1 MEMSSEGATQLI
13 QTLTYIL
20 IPIIIAIFALIG
32 FFTYLYFKEKNSKK
46 EKQDS
51 TVENTK
57 KPQQDKQSIFN
68 FMEFDTVRDNMIIQ
82 RKGKR
87 YLMVI
92 ECQGINYDLMSKV
105 EKTGV
110 EEGFVQF
117 LNTLRYQIQIY
128 VQTRSVNLENSLQGY
143 RARVKDVENKLRKM
157 QVQYEEMKDSGEYTD
172 EQLQKAYYELT
183 KQSNLYEYG
192 KSILQDTE
200 RMSLNKNILNKK
212 YYIIVP
218 YYSAEAGNE
227 NLDTREIEGI
237 AFSELY
243 TRAQSLIRSISTCGV
258 RGKILRSNELIELLY
273 MAYNREDAETFGL
286 DKAIKAGFNE
296 MYSTAPD
303 VLKKKMKEIDKT
315 IEEKAIQIAK
325 EKVNEAKSEIEQEI
339 EDKENHIDELI
350 GQMAKMIIAENE
362 EYIGNDVVNRA
373 IEKVT
378 EELTQKSNTKEG
390 GNENGQK
397 KTTKGRKRNATN

>member
-1 MEMSSEGATQLI
+1 MNSEATTQLI
-13 QTLTYIL
+13 QMLTYIL

-32 FFTYLYFKEKNSKK
+32 FLVYLHFKENNSKK
-46 EKQDS
+46 EKEDLVGQS
-51 TVENTK
+51 K
-57 KPQQDKQSIFN
+57 KVLQQDKQSIFN

-143 RARVKDVENKLRKM
+143 RARVKDVESKLRKM

-192 KSILQDTE
+192 KSVLQDTE

-390 GNENGQK
+390 GNENGKK
-397 KTTKGRKRNATN
+397 KTTRGRKKSTTN

>member
-1 MEMSSEGATQLI
+1 MNSQATTQLI
-13 QTLTYIL
+13 QTLTYVL
-20 IPIIIAIFALIG
+20 IPIIIAIFALVG
-32 FFTYLYFKEKNSKK
+32 FLVYLYFKENKNKK
-46 EKQDS
+46 EKQDES
-51 TVENTK
+51 VPTSSKT
-57 KPQQDKQSIFN
+57 PQQNKQSIFN

-92 ECQGINYDLMSKV
+92 ECQGINYDLMSSV

-128 VQTRSVNLENSLQGY
+128 VQTRSVNLENSLQVY
-143 RARVKDVENKLRKM
+143 RQRVKEVENKFRKM
-157 QVQYEEMKDSGEYTD
+157 QMQYDDMKESGEYTD

-192 KSILQDTE
+192 KSVLQDTE

-218 YYSAEAGNE
+218 YYSSEAGNE
-227 NLDTREIEGI
+227 NLDARELEEI

-243 TRAQSLIRSISTCGV
+243 TRTQSLIRSISTCGV
-258 RGKILRSNELIELLY
+258 RGKILKSNELIELLY
-273 MAYNREDAETFGL
+273 MAYNREEAETFGL
-286 DKAIKAGFNE
+286 DKAIQAGFNE

-303 VLKKKMKEIDKT
+303 VLKKRMKEIDNE
-315 IEEKAIQIAK
+315 IEEKAIQIARD
-325 EKVNEAKSEIEQEI
+325 KVNEAKSEIEQEL

-350 GQMAKMIIAENE
+350 GQMARMIIAENE

-390 GNENGQK
+390 GNENGKK
-397 KTTKGRKRNATN
+397 KTTRGRKKSTTN

>member
-1 MEMSSEGATQLI
+1 MNSQATTQLI
-13 QTLTYIL
+13 QTLTYVL
-20 IPIIIAIFALIG
+20 IPIIIAIFALVG
-32 FFTYLYFKEKNSKK
+32 FLVYLYFKENKNKK
-46 EKQDS
+46 EKQDES
-51 TVENTK
+51 VPTSSKT
-57 KPQQDKQSIFN
+57 PQQNKQSIFN

-92 ECQGINYDLMSKV
+92 ECQGINYDLMSSV

-128 VQTRSVNLENSLQGY
+128 VQTRSVNLENSLQVY
-143 RARVKDVENKLRKM
+143 RQRVKEVENKFRKM
-157 QVQYEEMKDSGEYTD
+157 QMQYDDMKESGEYTD
-172 EQLQKAYYELT
+172 KQLQKAYYELT

-192 KSILQDTE
+192 KSVLQDTE

-218 YYSAEAGNE
+218 YYSSEAGNE
-227 NLDTREIEGI
+227 NLDARELEEI

-243 TRAQSLIRSISTCGV
+243 TRTQSLIRSISTCGV
-258 RGKILRSNELIELLY
+258 RGKILKSNELIELLY
-273 MAYNREDAETFGL
+273 MAYNREEAETFGL
-286 DKAIKAGFNE
+286 DKAIQAGFNE

-303 VLKKKMKEIDKT
+303 VLKKKMKEIDNE
-315 IEEKAIQIAK
+315 IEEKAIQKAK
-325 EKVNEAKSEIEQEI
+325 EKVNEAKSELEQEI
-339 EDKENHIDELI
+339 EDKENNMDDLI

-362 EYIGNDVVNRA
+362 QYIGNDVVNRA

-390 GNENGQK
+390 GNENGKK
-397 KTTKGRKRNATN
+397 KTTRGRKKSTTN

>member
-1 MEMSSEGATQLI
+1 MNSEATTQLI
-13 QTLTYIL
+13 QMLTYIL

-32 FFTYLYFKEKNSKK
+32 FLVYLHFKENNSKK
-46 EKQDS
+46 EKEDLVGQS
-51 TVENTK
+51 K
-57 KPQQDKQSIFN
+57 KVLQQDKQSIFN

-143 RARVKDVENKLRKM
+143 RARVKDVESKLRKM

-192 KSILQDTE
+192 KSVLQDTE

-390 GNENGQK
+390 GNENGKK
-397 KTTKGRKRNATN
+397 KTTRGRKRSTTN